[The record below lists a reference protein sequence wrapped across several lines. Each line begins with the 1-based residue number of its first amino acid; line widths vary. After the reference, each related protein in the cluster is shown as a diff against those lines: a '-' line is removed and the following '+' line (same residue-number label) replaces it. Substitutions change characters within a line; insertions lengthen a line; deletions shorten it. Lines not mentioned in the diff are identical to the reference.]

1 MSVSGPNPAAVPSSP
16 PAFGGRAGDTL
27 VIAPSLFRRMAAFLY
42 EGVLCFGIL
51 VSVTGIYFV
60 LAHQTSAI
68 EKRPGLLASCFVA
81 LGFYFIYLWVRSGQ
95 TLAQKTWHLRVVTAD
110 GAPLSP
116 RRAMARY
123 LAAWLWFLP
132 PLALAGLLDV
142 RSPSFDFSL
151 LVGWIAVYALS
162 ARLHPRRQ
170 FWHDALCGTALVDV
184 RPARPLP
191 P

>member
-1 MSVSGPNPAAVPSSP
+1 MSGPTPAAVPSSSTASGAAPRGGLVVAP
-16 PAFGGRAGDTL
+16 PL
-27 VIAPSLFRRMAAFLY
+27 LRRMAAFLY

-95 TLAQKTWHLRVVTAD
+95 TLAQKTWHLRVVTAA
-110 GAPLSP
+110 GAPLTP

-123 LAAWLWFLP
+123 LAAWLWVLP
-132 PLALAGLLDV
+132 PLALASLLDV
-142 RSPSFDFSL
+142 RSPSFDFTL
-151 LVGWIAVYALS
+151 LVAWIAAYALS

-170 FWHDALCGTALVDV
+170 FWHDALCGTALAD
-184 RPARPLP
+184 ARPSKPLP
-191 P
+191 Q